1 VGFGISTPEQV
12 AQVARLADGVVVG
25 SAIVSRIGALGDC
38 EELVPEIEAFA
49 RTLSEA
55 CKRR

>member
-1 VGFGISTPEQV
+1 VGFGISSPEQV

-38 EELVPEIEAFA
+38 EELADDVGRFA
-49 RTLSEA
+49 ATLAHA
-55 CKRR
+55 CRK

>member
-1 VGFGISTPEQV
+1 
-12 AQVARLADGVVVG
+12 VARVAALADGVVVG

-38 EELVPEIEAFA
+38 EELVSEIESFA

-55 CKRR
+55 CTR